1 MTIVYVTHYSNRE
14 SGPAFKKLCDICS
27 ENNNFADKLL
37 DHNTIDLAAYA
48 EMLTLL
54 GPIIAAAKNQ
64 FKDNCAAL
72 PLRELLNVAE
82 EAFALL
88 VLENCFNHWKWTAE
102 AKLKTH
108 KRSTNLSSSPP
119 MPTLPTQSPATN
131 HNNNPDDDDDTSAE
145 LHNSP
150 NNSPSALLQQ
160 TASFEDSPLSQSTIG
175 YSSVTCYDSDSM
187 PNEDND
193 DNYSQ
198 VGPGYR
204 YQYSYVRKDNKL
216 GAGPWTK
223 EGMERYNAIV
233 EKVIARRKVRGVFEE
248 HLTNHFKEQQN
259 KHPLLLT
266 KKRKTKAGDVDE
278 DGSPRKVVVIDL
290 FTDAD
295 D

>member
-1 MTIVYVTHYSNRE
+1 
-14 SGPAFKKLCDICS
+14 
-27 ENNNFADKLL
+27 
-37 DHNTIDLAAYA
+37 
-48 EMLTLL
+48 MLTLL
-54 GPIIAAAKNQ
+54 GPVIAAAKNQ
-64 FKDNCAAL
+64 FKDNCAVL

-88 VLENCFNHWKWTAE
+88 VLENCFNHWKWIAE
-102 AKLKTH
+102 AKLKAH
-108 KRSTNLSSSPP
+108 QHSAKLSSSLLMPP
-119 MPTLPTQSPATN
+119 LPPPATN
-131 HNNNPDDDDDTSAE
+131 HSNNSDDDDTSAQ
-145 LHNSP
+145 LHSSP

-233 EKVIARRKVRGVFEE
+233 GKVIVSRKVRAVFEE

-266 KKRKTKAGDVDE
+266 KKRKNKAGDTNE
-278 DGSPRKVVVIDL
+278 DSSPRKVVVIDL